1 LRLPDNLDTQKRY
14 SIEAFAVGYDGKV
27 LEVELEDKALKFKT
41 GDDFADFKIKGEP
54 LSIFAN
60 IIID

>member
-1 LRLPDNLDTQKRY
+1 LRLPDNLDTQKKY

-27 LEVELEDKALKFKT
+27 LELELEDKVLKFKT
-41 GDDFADFKIKGEP
+41 GDKFTDLKIKGEP

-60 IIID
+60 IVID